1 LEFLLSFA
9 PHLLEFRFTR
19 THPNLFHSAI
29 QIQNSFNHLILF
41 HHLTNFPRPNPL
53 SLPDHQ
59 LLLSHNFRD
68 IDAVKSALARYECKS
83 AAIVPFLKKLTK
95 KMAVLRETPK
105 HTIECRAGAAY
116 KVGVFKRLLKK

>member
-1 LEFLLSFA
+1 
-9 PHLLEFRFTR
+9 
-19 THPNLFHSAI
+19 
-29 QIQNSFNHLILF
+29 
-41 HHLTNFPRPNPL
+41 
-53 SLPDHQ
+53 

-68 IDAVKSALARYECKS
+68 IDAVKSALARYVCKS